1 LFFVKCLLFNK
12 SWNNRV
18 LNFDSTLKNTIQTIN
33 IALKAFIVVAIG
45 KEGDRF
51 CGDELENVP
60 TRNVLS

>member
-1 LFFVKCLLFNK
+1 
-12 SWNNRV
+12 
-18 LNFDSTLKNTIQTIN
+18 
-33 IALKAFIVVAIG
+33 VVAIG